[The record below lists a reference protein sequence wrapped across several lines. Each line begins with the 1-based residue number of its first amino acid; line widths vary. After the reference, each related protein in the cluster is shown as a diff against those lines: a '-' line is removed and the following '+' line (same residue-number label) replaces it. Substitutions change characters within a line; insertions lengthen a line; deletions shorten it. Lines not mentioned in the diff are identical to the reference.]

1 MTYYPVVVQAVPAN
15 NRSIYVYFSDGHI
28 RLFDMTPLI
37 TEGGIFAQL
46 SDESFFRERLTVMN
60 GTAAWDLSGQ
70 HDPTNCI
77 DLDPFTLYEGTAV
90 TDPLEKKSTDNHSKS
105 A

>member
-1 MTYYPVVVQAVPAN
+1 MTYYPVVVQVIPAA
-15 NRSIYVYFSDGHI
+15 NRSIYVYFSNGHI
-28 RLFDMTPLI
+28 RLFDMDPLI
-37 TEGGIFAQL
+37 ATGGIFSRL
-46 SDESFFRERLTVMN
+46 SDEAFFRERLTVMN

-77 DLDPFTLYEGTAV
+77 DLDPFTLYEAAAV
-90 TDPLEKKSTDNHSKS
+90 ADPLEKSSDSHSKS